1 MIRIEA
7 KELNNHPTYSINEN
21 VSKTK
26 KGQQASQVANWW
38 NEVEQLS
45 LEQALEY
52 SYLFSTDISDCYG
65 SIYTHTIPWALHS
78 KEKAKQF
85 LKDNSLKLEGDNI
98 DWLIR
103 QMTNNQTNGIPQ
115 GSVLMDLIAEIV
127 LGYADLLLSK
137 NLEDNNIE
145 DYKIIRYRDDY
156 RIFVNN
162 TQTGNKIIKILTEVI
177 IELGFKLNATKT
189 QKTED
194 IIEGSLKK
202 DKLYRIS
209 HLEDLNRFCL
219 NKGNL
224 QKQLIRIYDFS
235 KKFPNSGSLQSLLM
249 EYNKNIKFRKD
260 DKNIIPVISIA
271 FAIAYNN
278 PRVYPTI
285 AAIIGKSL
293 SYLSDYG
300 KRFDIIEKI
309 KKKLEEKPNTEYME
323 IWLQRIIYND
333 DFFQDYNSNICKLVM
348 DKTLPSLWNIDWVSN
363 GLKNIVNTTPI
374 VDYQML
380 NNLDADIRDEE
391 IDIFVYDDC

>member
-65 SIYTHTIPWALHS
+65 SIYTHTITWALHS

-162 TQTGNKIIKILTEVI
+162 TQTGNKIIKILTEVM

-202 DKLYRIS
+202 R
-209 HLEDLNRFCL
+209 
-219 NKGNL
+219 
-224 QKQLIRIYDFS
+224 
-235 KKFPNSGSLQSLLM
+235 
-249 EYNKNIKFRKD
+249 
-260 DKNIIPVISIA
+260 
-271 FAIAYNN
+271 
-278 PRVYPTI
+278 
-285 AAIIGKSL
+285 
-293 SYLSDYG
+293 
-300 KRFDIIEKI
+300 
-309 KKKLEEKPNTEYME
+309 
-323 IWLQRIIYND
+323 
-333 DFFQDYNSNICKLVM
+333 
-348 DKTLPSLWNIDWVSN
+348 
-363 GLKNIVNTTPI
+363 
-374 VDYQML
+374 
-380 NNLDADIRDEE
+380 
-391 IDIFVYDDC
+391 